1 LAFCVYAEKIMEQT
15 SFSSHLS
22 FYLPSCDLSSTQAL
36 KFSPEMMKIFYIA
49 RVIFSETSTH
59 RIRTQAA
66 PLFNRETVF
75 AAERDQE
82 HDSMQPQQPA
92 HMDNSIALAQISS
105 VSDIAHLL
113 PREHIIYPDNIFYK
127 KVANRE
133 LIKIDYEGGAATV
146 SSVDD
151 FLSDQEVELRRSQK
165 VYLLFDNSTS
175 MNGEN
180 FKKLMVA
187 KAIAIEYLRRAS
199 AEEPQLY
206 FRSFHSEISD
216 MVKASTHAEIE
227 TLIAHIIQLGT
238 GGGQITNIG
247 EAVTQAI
254 DDIRSDV
261 ELRHAEIL
269 VMTDGFGPVPED
281 LLEQLGSIKL
291 HIMLIPDLDIEKIL
305 QLYPDRESWKKG
317 GHDGMRPMP
326 PFWQYYSTKA
336 PPATINNDELLKE
349 EVRSFETA
357 AKSVKELKMHE
368 ILQGLN
374 QIYTLQ
380 EVCENFI
387 FVVIT
392 AILDDPF
399 PFSGAELEHIR
410 IEAQQLSELTIEQ
423 LSNDE
428 KWKALQ
434 QVNFLIQFLEV
445 ARNNTQD
452 GSLRKGIKDVERI
465 LRVVQARILDDPWI
479 KSVVKFD
486 DISIDFKFDMAA
498 KRNTDEKVGLLEAFI
513 TFVKILRD
521 KLRYFYR
528 QLRNDYSL

>member
-1 LAFCVYAEKIMEQT
+1 MEQS

-22 FYLPSCDLSSTQAL
+22 FYLPSCDLNRTQTL

-59 RIRTQAA
+59 RIKTQAA

-75 AAERDQE
+75 AADHDRE
-82 HDSMQPQQPA
+82 HDNLRPQRPA
-92 HMDNSIALAQISS
+92 HMDNSIALAPISS
-105 VSDIAHLL
+105 LSDIAHLL
-113 PREHIIYPDNIFYK
+113 PREHIIYPDTIFYK

-151 FLSDQEVELRRSQK
+151 FLSDKDVELRRSQK

-199 AEEPQLY
+199 AEEAQLY
-206 FRSFHSEISD
+206 FRSFHSQVSD
-216 MVKASTHAEIE
+216 LKKAFTHGEIE
-227 TLIAHIIQLGT
+227 TLIAHIIGLGT

-247 EAVTQAI
+247 DAIMQAV
-254 DDIRSDV
+254 DDIRADA
-261 ELRHAEIL
+261 EMRQAEIL
-269 VMTDGFGPVPED
+269 VMTDGFGPVPKD
-281 LLEQLGSIKL
+281 LLERLGRIKL
-291 HIMLIPDLDIEKIL
+291 HVMLIPDLDIEKIL
-305 QLYPDRESWKKG
+305 QMYPDRKAWQKG

-326 PFWQYYSTKA
+326 PFWQYYSSKA
-336 PPATINNDELLKE
+336 PPATISDDELLKN
-349 EVRSFETA
+349 EVRSAETA
-357 AKSVKELKMHE
+357 AKSVKELKMLE

-380 EVCENFI
+380 EVCEDFI

-392 AILDDPF
+392 SILEDRF
-399 PFSGAELEHIR
+399 PFTDTELVLIR
-410 IEAQQLSELTIEQ
+410 AEAQRLNELTIEH
-423 LSNDE
+423 LTNDE

-434 QVNFLIQFLEV
+434 QTNFLIQFLEV
-445 ARNNTQD
+445 ARNNTQE
-452 GSLRKGIKDVERI
+452 GTLRKGIKEVERV
-465 LRVVQARILDDPWI
+465 LRLVQARILGDPWI
-479 KSVVKFD
+479 QSVITFD
-486 DISIDFKFDMAA
+486 DISIDFQFDMAA
-498 KRNTDEKVGLLEAFI
+498 ERTTDEKVGLLEAFI
-513 TFVKILRD
+513 TLVKILRD
-521 KLRYFYR
+521 KLRYFYG
-528 QLRNDYSL
+528 QLRNDYTI